1 MRSIAILILSVVL
14 FSSGEA
20 TAASFTDNRDGTVTD
35 NLTSLMWQKQDDKEV
50 RTWKEAI
57 TYCEKLYLAG
67 YSDWRLPTI
76 KELGSIVDNTTVNPA
91 IDTTY
96 FPGTVSS
103 YYWSTTT
110 YADGTASAWN
120 VNFYDGYVASF
131 SKTSVYYAR
140 CVR

>member
-1 MRSIAILILSVVL
+1 MRSITILILSVVL
-14 FSSGEA
+14 FFSGEA
-20 TAASFTDNRDGTVTD
+20 SAASFTDNRDGTVTD
-35 NLTSLMWQKQDDKEV
+35 NLTTLIWQKQDDKVV

-57 TYCEKLYLAG
+57 TYCEGLYLAAK
-67 YSDWRLPTI
+67 SDWRLPRI

-96 FPGTVSS
+96 FPATVSS
-103 YYWSTTT
+103 YYWSATT

-120 VNFYDGYVASF
+120 VNFYDGYVGSF